1 VRLTTARPGTDVSPH
16 CLERGCGVSY
26 LVLWIYG
33 LLVGQE
39 SNANFVPLNTAD
51 NWLHLFLGIG
61 MIALGVLGYRATG
74 TDGARA

>member
-1 VRLTTARPGTDVSPH
+1 MRFRLIA
-16 CLERGCGVSY
+16 CERGGGVSY

-61 MIALGVLGYRATG
+61 MIALGVLGYRATR